1 MRYGGCARCGEM
13 VTQPTSSLSGTA
25 QTIQLK
31 ANKVSARV
39 APVQARQK
47 PVV

>member
-13 VTQPTSSLSGTA
+13 VTQLIRSLFWHREI
-25 QTIQLK
+25 IQLE

-39 APVQARQK
+39 APAQARQK
-47 PVV
+47 HVV